1 MPSLFFSS
9 PFPFFFFIER
19 TILHNGGSRAS
30 EIKKNCFAQM
40 LWWLSLALSVRIEM
54 VPRTHVRTHARTQAH
69 THTHTSTHTHM
80 STQAHKHTSTQ
91 AHKHTH
97 SPSVTHTH
105 TYRNLNAEIEALV
118 AGERGT

>member
-30 EIKKNCFAQM
+30 EIKKNFFAQM

-69 THTHTSTHTHM
+69 THTSTHTHM

-91 AHKHTH
+91 AHSLSLCH
-97 SPSVTHTH
+97 THTH
-105 TYRNLNAEIEALV
+105 IQEFECRD
-118 AGERGT
+118 